1 MFWNYFNNLKFCFSH
16 NADFCSEEICIS
28 IFTFFLQDKFGTLQ
42 NDTFQLFNFVS
53 RYFRIKLKIWNVL
66 ISKIEFCDMHFCCS
80 KAFNFNLQILSI
92 VEAFHQTS
100 LKGAKT
106 RCIHVISYFDNFPII
121 SIFNFRS
128 FLHLSDFNS
137 PSNFSRLM
145 LFSHDLQNAW

>member
-1 MFWNYFNNLKFCFSH
+1 
-16 NADFCSEEICIS
+16 
-28 IFTFFLQDKFGTLQ
+28 
-42 NDTFQLFNFVS
+42 
-53 RYFRIKLKIWNVL
+53 
-66 ISKIEFCDMHFCCS
+66 MHFCCS

-128 FLHLSDFNS
+128 FLHLSEISIHNRILVGLCYFLMIFKTPGRNNNLRSLSDNTDYQFS
-137 PSNFSRLM
+137 MILCTIYRKIRIQEQYVLICQFWENFSWYL
-145 LFSHDLQNAW
+145 SK